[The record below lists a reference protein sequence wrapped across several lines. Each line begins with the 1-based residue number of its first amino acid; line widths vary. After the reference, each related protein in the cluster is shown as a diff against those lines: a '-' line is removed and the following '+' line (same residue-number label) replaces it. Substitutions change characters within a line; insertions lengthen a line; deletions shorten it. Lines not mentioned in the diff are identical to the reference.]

1 MKEGEQRPAAAGG
14 RKRRGAVSAAVEKR
28 KEQRKPA
35 AFFGHRKAG
44 EPSFKTPLRCTDL
57 KDFGLRTLFLAGA
70 AVAAPVFCTRSDHIS
85 RGGGCRP
92 CEEGCSEMRT
102 RKPVQRQ
109 GGSKE
114 GRSPLLCRFKDGVQG
129 KGNRNPF
136 PWRAFSFCPLSL
148 CTSKEKMDSDQP
160 VKRQIAGRR
169 GARTATV
176 GGGQQRL
183 KKSRAREEHRPCFF
197 KRRDLIPFSPPAAGR
212 SYGSWPRARG
222 SGNRSPRARGD
233 TRS

>member
-14 RKRRGAVSAAVEKR
+14 RKRRGAVSAAVEKC

-35 AFFGHRKAG
+35 AFFGHRKVR

-92 CEEGCSEMRT
+92 CGEGCSET
-102 RKPVQRQ
+102 RPKKTAQRQ

-114 GRSPLLCRFKDGVQG
+114 GRSPLLCRFKEGVQG
-129 KGNRNPF
+129 RGNRNPL

-148 CTSKEKMDSDQP
+148 CTSKEKMDTNQPGQHDQRWP
-160 VKRQIAGRR
+160 
-169 GARTATV
+169 
-176 GGGQQRL
+176 
-183 KKSRAREEHRPCFF
+183 
-197 KRRDLIPFSPPAAGR
+197 
-212 SYGSWPRARG
+212 PRAAACRRPFLTARKRPRLCFVKHLPICHRG
-222 SGNRSPRARGD
+222 R
-233 TRS
+233 